1 MSFVLSCLLYALVGS
16 LIGVVAHLFNGIV
29 QSHIQFNKKYV
40 TSLIINFAKVSFVWI
55 GTVIVTSGF
64 VLLLPDWLLKLAA
77 TDQPFLHG
85 LVYYLYA
92 FAAFDFTL
100 KNVVEHKDSLTLRS

>member
-1 MSFVLSCLLYALVGS
+1 MSFIAACLLYALVGS
-16 LIGVVAHLFNGIV
+16 LIGVVAHLFNGVV
-29 QSHIQFNKKYV
+29 QSHIDFNTKYLKSIV
-40 TSLIINFAKVSFVWI
+40 LNFAKVSFVWI
-55 GTVIVTSGF
+55 GTVILTSGF
-64 VLLLPDWLLKLAA
+64 ILLFPDTLLRLIN
-77 TDQPFLHG
+77 TDQAFLHG